1 MIKCREWQGWEE
13 FLKKQLTKRKWE
25 KGKCEKAGDG
35 RDGSA
40 VPNGLT
46 GSVVAGGASVHR
58 AQCSP
63 LIHLGKP
70 SQTKVQIKQ
79 CPRFYCPPPMS
90 HTSAKVDFFSEKFG
104 EFCCRL
110 VTPATSGMV
119 AINRKIS
126 WHLSVIQFGKVPVD
140 SDHYQDNFTLII
152 FINLKLPW
160 IPFRFDLLLKT
171 TIQHWHYLPCPWHDM
186 SNWGSQEISL
196 KLLM

>member
-13 FLKKQLTKRKWE
+13 FLKKQITKRKWE
-25 KGKCEKAGDG
+25 EGKCGKAGDG

-119 AINRKIS
+119 AINRQIS
-126 WHLSVIQFGKVPVD
+126 WHLSDIQFGKVPVD

-160 IPFRFDLLLKT
+160 IPFQFDLLLKT

-186 SNWGSQEISL
+186 SNWGNQEISL
-196 KLLM
+196 KLLI

>member
-13 FLKKQLTKRKWE
+13 FLKKEITKPKWE
-25 KGKCEKAGDG
+25 QGKCGKAGDG

-119 AINRKIS
+119 AINRQIS
-126 WHLSVIQFGKVPVD
+126 WHLSDIQFGKVPVD

-160 IPFRFDLLLKT
+160 IPFQFDLLLKT

>member
-1 MIKCREWQGWEE
+1 MIVMTPTRE
-13 FLKKQLTKRKWE
+13 FLKKEIPKRKWE
-25 KGKCEKAGDG
+25 QGKCGKAGDG

-119 AINRKIS
+119 AINRQIS
-126 WHLSVIQFGKVPVD
+126 WHLSDIQFGKVPVD

-152 FINLKLPW
+152 FINLKLP
-160 IPFRFDLLLKT
+160 
-171 TIQHWHYLPCPWHDM
+171 
-186 SNWGSQEISL
+186 
-196 KLLM
+196 

>member
-13 FLKKQLTKRKWE
+13 FLKKQITKRKWE
-25 KGKCEKAGDG
+25 EGKCGKAGDG

-119 AINRKIS
+119 AINRQIS
-126 WHLSVIQFGKVPVD
+126 WHLSDIQFGKVPVD
-140 SDHYQDNFTLII
+140 SDHYQDNFTLIL

-160 IPFRFDLLLKT
+160 IPFQFDLLLKT

>member
-1 MIKCREWQGWEE
+1 MESLLCEDTKRKGNDKMQGMAGMRRISEE
-13 FLKKQLTKRKWE
+13 RNHKRKWE
-25 KGKCEKAGDG
+25 QGKCGKAGDG

-119 AINRKIS
+119 AINRQIS
-126 WHLSVIQFGKVPVD
+126 WHLSDIQFGKVPVD
-140 SDHYQDNFTLII
+140 SDHYQDNFTLIL
-152 FINLKLPW
+152 FINLKLP
-160 IPFRFDLLLKT
+160 
-171 TIQHWHYLPCPWHDM
+171 
-186 SNWGSQEISL
+186 
-196 KLLM
+196 